1 MTVLAAEPSLGD
13 LAVRLLGSLAVV
25 VGLLLLIARGVNKRF
40 KAPSGA
46 TIQVVHRQ
54 ALGRGQ
60 GVAVVSVGSRVLV
73 LGTTE
78 QQITLLAEVEP
89 EEVGIDV
96 LADDTDEPDELDE
109 PDGLDELDELETA
122 FGTTFETELAKE
134 PVRQPWIIK
143 PAKPAQSAAKPAK
156 ALVPGVPAAGP
167 LVGSI
172 LSPQTWKQAVGAVTG
187 QNSLLPTRRR
197 AS

>member
-96 LADDTDEPDELDE
+96 LADDTEEPDELDE
-109 PDGLDELDELETA
+109 PDELETA

-143 PAKPAQSAAKPAK
+143 PPKPAQSTAKPAK